1 MTDAYESFV
10 CSLVPTSIIL
20 LSGHLDDLPSNDCL
34 TLKPEIEEWCN
45 QSFSHPWNVV
55 RYTTML
61 TDKAEILVSV
71 LEVGCIEDATLF
83 RLRWY

>member
-1 MTDAYESFV
+1 MTDEYETFV
-10 CSLVPTSIIL
+10 GSLKATSIVL
-20 LSGHLDDLPSNDCL
+20 FAEHLDDLPSNDVL
-34 TLKPEIEEWCN
+34 TIKPEIEEWCN

-61 TDKAEILVSV
+61 TDKAEILVIV
-71 LEVGCIEDATLF
+71 LDVGCIEDATLF